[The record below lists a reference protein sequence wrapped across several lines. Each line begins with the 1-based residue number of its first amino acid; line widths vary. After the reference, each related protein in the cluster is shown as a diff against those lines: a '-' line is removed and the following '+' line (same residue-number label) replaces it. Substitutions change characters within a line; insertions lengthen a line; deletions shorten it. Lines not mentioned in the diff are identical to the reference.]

1 MTKSVLVIETPP
13 HCMDCPIA
21 TMIKDKARD
30 KYEAYCTPCGKLNK
44 QTMEK
49 PEWCPLKPMPLMEVD
64 QVDTERDEWMDG
76 YECGWNACIDELEER
91 NESI

>member
-1 MTKSVLVIETPP
+1 MKSVLVIDTPP

-30 KYEAYCTPCGKLNK
+30 KWEAYCNPCGKFNE

-49 PEWCPLKPMPLMEVD
+49 PEWCPLKPMPQRRLAT
-64 QVDTERDEWMDG
+64 TEDITDLYLKE
-76 YECGWNACIDELEER
+76 GWNACIDELLGEDK
-91 NESI
+91 